1 MRAERRVVFGLNSI
15 FFAVQNENQSQQS
28 PDDDVIYGR

>member
-1 MRAERRVVFGLNSI
+1 MRAERRVVFGMNSI

-28 PDDDVIYGR
+28 PYDDE

>member
-15 FFAVQNENQSQQS
+15 FFAVQNEKQSQRS
-28 PDDDVIYGR
+28 PDEYKK

>member
-15 FFAVQNENQSQQS
+15 FFAVQNENQSQRS
-28 PDDDVIYGR
+28 PDDDAIYGR

>member
-15 FFAVQNENQSQQS
+15 FFAVQNENQSQRG
-28 PDDDVIYGR
+28 PAENKK